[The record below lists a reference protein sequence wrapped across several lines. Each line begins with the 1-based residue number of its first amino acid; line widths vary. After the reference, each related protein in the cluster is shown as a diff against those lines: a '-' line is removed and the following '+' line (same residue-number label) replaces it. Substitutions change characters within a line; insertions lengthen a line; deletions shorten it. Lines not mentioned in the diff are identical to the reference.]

1 MLKPSHKH
9 SFVTIKRNSRHR
21 NLVIWL
27 MKSSLILHQAK
38 VILLLKCWGFAYG
51 FLEDKT
57 NLMHT
62 ESMSTS
68 GSKNFQLR
76 FTAKSCYLSRSWQSR
91 SCRYQNYFPLMK
103 IFSIYFQ
110 EIMSINSPQEAKLR
124 SMSVSEDKLHD
135 QKKVH

>member
-68 GSKNFQLR
+68 GSKKLLVEVYGKIELSVQELVEQKLPVSKLLSFDENLF
-76 FTAKSCYLSRSWQSR
+76 YL
-91 SCRYQNYFPLMK
+91 
-103 IFSIYFQ
+103 FSGDNVY
-110 EIMSINSPQEAKLR
+110 K
-124 SMSVSEDKLHD
+124 
-135 QKKVH
+135 